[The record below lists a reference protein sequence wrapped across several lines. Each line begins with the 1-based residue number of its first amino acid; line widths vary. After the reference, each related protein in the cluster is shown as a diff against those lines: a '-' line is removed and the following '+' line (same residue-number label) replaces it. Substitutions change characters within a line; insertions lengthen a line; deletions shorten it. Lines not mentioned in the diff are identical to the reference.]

1 MQQILIMG
9 ILALVILIG
18 GITYLGLAGVAVIY
32 CLGGNDSQRN
42 RRIFFGI
49 LGVLMIY
56 AFVCMC
62 IHLVKYGWPL

>member
-9 ILALVILIG
+9 ILAMVILIG
-18 GITYLGLAGVAVIY
+18 GIAGVAIIY

-62 IHLVKYGWPL
+62 IHLAKYGWPL

>member
-18 GITYLGLAGVAVIY
+18 GITYMGIAGAAIIY
-32 CLGGNDSQRN
+32 CLGGNGSPRN

-49 LGVLMIY
+49 LGALMIY
-56 AFVCMC
+56 AFVCVC
-62 IHLVKYGWPL
+62 IYLAKYGWPL

>member
-1 MQQILIMG
+1 MQQILVMG

-32 CLGGNDSQRN
+32 CLGGNDSPRN

-62 IHLVKYGWPL
+62 IHLAKYGWPL

>member
-1 MQQILIMG
+1 MTQILVMG

-32 CLGGNDSQRN
+32 CLGGNDSPRN
-42 RRIFFGI
+42 HRIFFGI